1 MTRYGSLGVV
11 CVSVFYSHY
20 SISAKL
26 IFCIYKHKVCII
38 EVNTYEM
45 HRHIELACVK
55 KYIVDWY
62 RDVMLSTQ
70 MRFSG

>member
-26 IFCIYKHKVCII
+26 IFCINN
-38 EVNTYEM
+38 NTYEM
-45 HRHIELACVK
+45 LWHIELACVK